1 MFFPRLR
8 RQAKWMFVFLALV
21 FGLGYVIFNVGG
33 TIPGTGI
40 ADLFAGAGSSSA
52 GPSVSDAQ
60 EKIEKNPND
69 ADAYRELS
77 QALQVEGRTAQA
89 IAPLERYVRLRPN
102 DAEGL
107 QELSSL
113 YTVESDRVRNEY
125 QVAQYAASLAT
136 AGSTLAPT
144 LRVGEGQTIGEDPIT
159 QAQAAE
165 ANERVGALGSELQ
178 AVSTKT
184 TRAYKKLTRLTPED
198 PTVQLQLAQAA
209 EQAGDVPAAVAAYRD
224 FLKLAP
230 DDSSAPLIKQRIK
243 ELQSSSLPGQ

>member
-40 ADLFAGAGSSSA
+40 ADLFAGAGASQN
-52 GPSVSDAQ
+52 GPSVSDSR
-60 EKIEKNPND
+60 EKIQQNPNG
-69 ADAYRELS
+69 AEAYRELS
-77 QALQVEGRTAQA
+77 QALQVEGRTVEA
-89 IAPLERYVRLRPN
+89 IAPLERYLKLRPN

-107 QELSSL
+107 QELASL
-113 YTVESDRVRNEY
+113 YTVESDRLRSEY
-125 QVAQYAASLAT
+125 QLAQYESSLAT

-144 LRVGEGQTIGEDPIT
+144 LRVGEGQTIGEDPIAR
-159 QAQAAE
+159 AQAAE
-165 ANERVGALGSELQ
+165 VNERLGALGSELQ

-184 TRAYKKLTRLTPED
+184 TRAYQKLARLTPDD

-209 EQAGDVPAAVAAYRD
+209 EQAGDIPAAVAAYRA

-230 DDSSAPLIKQRIK
+230 DDTSAPLIKQRIK
-243 ELQSSSLPGQ
+243 ELQSPSVPGQ